1 MPVLKGDHPLAAL
14 MDPMQSL
21 LERLQNAGIPMNGV
35 IEEAMMQ
42 VDVRTYSD
50 FDPTPFFH
58 DRPLVFLETPSG
70 GVKTISAPHMV
81 ATLLSHLELSE
92 GQDVVIIGAKGGYF
106 AALISAVV
114 GDQGNVTVFD
124 PSQAVLEHVEERL
137 HSLNN
142 CNTRLITTLAEAPED
157 LPSELNR
164 VLISGSLKQI
174 PAWLEEALSEG
185 GFIVAPL
192 GGEVNQRLV
201 KREKQ
206 GLELF
211 DTELGSVVFGPVDI
225 KDSEPGIPSP
235 DALADMLEEAASFA
249 RLYDIMEEELICNI
263 ENLVTD
269 LRTLPPDLP
278 PPELILFDEQ
288 RERAEDEDEE
298 ETEEHPLLVM
308 LDEAKDWL
316 MGLWPLLSQLFNVRL
331 QQPGAPEDD
340 SGATGFSSGH
350 EDLIP

>member
-1 MPVLKGDHPLAAL
+1 MTVLKGDHPLAVL

-21 LERLQNAGIPMNGV
+21 LERLQNAGIPMNGI

-42 VDVRTYSD
+42 VDVRSYSD

-106 AALISAVV
+106 TALISAVV
-114 GDQGNVTVFD
+114 GDEGTVTVFD
-124 PSQAVLEHVEERL
+124 PSEAVLEHVEERI
-137 HSLNN
+137 HSLKN
-142 CNTRLITTLAEAPED
+142 CNIRLITTLAEAPED

-164 VLISGSLKQI
+164 VLISGSLKRI
-174 PAWLEEALSEG
+174 PVWLEESLSEG

-235 DALADMLEEAASFA
+235 DTLADMLEEAASFV
-249 RLYDIMEEELICNI
+249 RLYDIIEEELILNI
-263 ENLVTD
+263 ENLVAD

-278 PPELILFDEQ
+278 PPELMFFDDTKEHLD
-288 RERAEDEDEE
+288 DEGEE
-298 ETEEHPLLVM
+298 PEEHPLLVM

-316 MGLWPLLSQLFNVRL
+316 MGLWPLLSQLFNIRL
-331 QQPGAPEDD
+331 QQPGAPDDD

>member
-1 MPVLKGDHPLAAL
+1 
-14 MDPMQSL
+14 MD
-21 LERLQNAGIPMNGV
+21 GV

-70 GVKTISAPHMV
+70 GVKTVSAPHMV

-114 GDQGNVTVFD
+114 GDEGNVTVFD
-124 PSQAVLEHVEERL
+124 PSEAVLEHVEERL
-137 HSLNN
+137 HSLKN
-142 CNTRLITTLAEAPED
+142 CKTKLITTLTEAPDE

-164 VLISGSLKQI
+164 VLISGSLKRI
-174 PAWLEEALSEG
+174 PGWLEESLSEG

-225 KDSEPGIPSP
+225 KDSEPAIPSP
-235 DALADMLEEAASFA
+235 DTLADMLEEAASFA
-249 RLYDIMEEELICNI
+249 RLYDIMEEELILNI
-263 ENLVTD
+263 ENLVAD

-278 PPELILFDEQ
+278 PPELVLFDEL
-288 RERAEDEDEE
+288 REQTDDEE
-298 ETEEHPLLVM
+298 VEVHPLLVM

-340 SGATGFSSGH
+340 SDSTGFSSGH